1 VLNLFDD
8 VMYSLEINGK
18 VEIPTRGRTN
28 LTRIDFV
35 AAIST

>member
-8 VMYSLEINGK
+8 VMYSLEINGT

-28 LTRIDFV
+28 LIRIDFV
-35 AAIST
+35 VAIPT